1 MNLNELFAPLGKQY
15 CKYFYF
21 LTVFFFAL
29 FVFSCLSV
37 LSTLFNKGSLKMAD
51 SMILITQPLLLYFI
65 NRLYYSMCMGSLN

>member
-1 MNLNELFAPLGKQY
+1 MNINDLFSPLGKQY

-37 LSTLFNKGSLKMAD
+37 LSTLVSKGSLNIAD
-51 SMILITQPLLLYFI
+51 SMVLITQPLLLYFI